1 MKILLIPNPILKK
14 GRPEPYLP
22 LGILSLAT
30 VLHKDGFDVEIL
42 DINSLSSD
50 PTFQDVPKAILDRNP
65 DVVGFSAW
73 CNFYFDLTRFA
84 EIVREQR
91 PHVKIIFGGV
101 QASNVDR
108 ETIEVFPQVDV
119 VVRGECDHTIS
130 RIVASLGDPE
140 AMRKVPGLTFRDAD
154 EIVRTPDSHPV
165 RDLNSLP
172 LPNYG
177 LFPSIE
183 SLDHIPIDVGR
194 GCPFKCSYCVSNKMA
209 EGRFRQRSVESVIKI
224 VKMLVGDFKAKK
236 LRLEHDL
243 LTLRRNWILGLCDAL
258 IQEKLDIKWSCFSRI
273 DTVDD
278 EVLSKMAEAG
288 CDEIFFGIET
298 GSPRMQKVVN
308 KKLKL
313 DRAPAIVRKACE
325 LGILATSGF
334 IVGFPQEQIDDIAQ
348 TMRLMLEL
356 YFAGDRDEI
365 GTYLRLLVPF
375 PGSPLYDQYGHSL
388 AIDHHLSDF
397 SVYPSTP
404 VDIEFIEKY
413 PQVFSTLYHY
423 IPEQIDREVFVRV
436 TYLMLNLL
444 HMRYTAFLLLRD
456 SKLGFPESLLE
467 RIADLK
473 LPSDNIFGHL
483 GDTHSLVAVSAF
495 IKRVVNELRFET
507 HPIHDFM
514 KFDLAWHTVGTSE
527 IPDKQVRV
535 EEFSHDVMGFIAEAK
550 AGRFRYLPETQNNTP
565 CSVLFRKHG
574 TKDVQAVKL
583 PEVFREKF
591 KASGLLQKKQQVKH
605 AFSRVR

>member
-1 MKILLIPNPILKK
+1 VKILLIPNPILKN

-42 DINSLSSD
+42 DINSLNPD
-50 PTFQDVPKAILDRNP
+50 PSFQDIPQAILERNP

-73 CNFYFDLTRFA
+73 CNFYLDLTRFA
-84 EIVREQR
+84 GIVKEHR
-91 PHVKIIFGGV
+91 PHVKVVFGGV

-108 ETIEVFPQVDV
+108 ETIEVFPEVDV

-130 RIVASLGDPE
+130 RIMASLGDAE

-154 EIVRTPDSHPV
+154 EIVRTPDSHPLE
-165 RDLNSLP
+165 DLNGLP

-183 SLDHIPIDVGR
+183 SLDYIPIDVGR
-194 GCPFKCSYCVSNKMA
+194 GCPFSCSYCVSNKMA
-209 EGRFRQRSVESVIKI
+209 EGRFRQRSVESVITI
-224 VKMLVGDFKAKK
+224 VKTLVGNFKAKK
-236 LRLEHDL
+236 LRFEHDL
-243 LTLRRNWILGLCDAL
+243 LTLRRNWMLRLCDAL
-258 IQEKLDIKWSCFSRI
+258 IREKLDIKWSCFSRI
-273 DTVDD
+273 DTIDD

-288 CDEIFFGIET
+288 CDEIFFGVET

-334 IVGFPQEQIDDIAQ
+334 IVGFPQEQIADVAQ

-356 YFAGDRDEI
+356 YFAGDRDEVELH
-365 GTYLRLLVPF
+365 LRLLVPF
-375 PGSPLYDQYGHSL
+375 PGSPLYKDYGHSL

-404 VDIEFIEKY
+404 VDIEFIKKY

-423 IPEQIDREVFVRV
+423 IPEQLDREFFVRA
-436 TYLMLNLL
+436 THLMLNLL
-444 HMRYTAFLLLRD
+444 FMRYAAFLLLRD
-456 SKLGFPESLLE
+456 IKLGFPESLLG

-473 LPSDNIFGHL
+473 LPSDNIFSHL
-483 GDTHSLVAVSAF
+483 GDTQSLLAVSAF
-495 IKRVVNELRFET
+495 IRQVVNELGLEA

-514 KFDLAWHTVGTSE
+514 KFDLAWHEVGTAE
-527 IPDKQVRV
+527 MPGQQMRV
-535 EEFSHDVMGFIAEAK
+535 EEFSHDVLGFIAEAK
-550 AGRFRYLPETQNNTP
+550 AGRFRYLPETRNDAP

-591 KASGLLQKKQQVKH
+591 KNSGLLQET
-605 AFSRVR
+605 AG